1 MKGSF
6 LSMVFLEVRKE
17 KEILAA
23 RFTDFSKM
31 GNISTTG
38 QMVVKSPSLRTKG
51 GENCFAALLSCKL

>member
-1 MKGSF
+1 
-6 LSMVFLEVRKE
+6 MVVLEVRKE
-17 KEILAA
+17 KEILVA